1 MDEISQKQFDEAKA
15 LAPEPV
21 DEENKE
27 LTESEFQKM
36 LDEMQNPVQAQQR
49 VAVQIKTFLDK
60 RIKEEMNGPKKV
72 LSDHTRRW
80 IETYNN
86 ILEKIQ
92 KALHGDKSVNLHLHK
107 VSHSEIAAKMRES
120 VIIIGEQKEKKKEKE
135 KKK

>member
-15 LAPEPV
+15 LAPEKI
-21 DEENKE
+21 DEESNE
-27 LTESEFQKM
+27 LTESEFEKM
-36 LDEMQNPVQAQQR
+36 LEEMQNPVQAQQR
-49 VAVQIKTFLDK
+49 IAVQIKTFLDK

-120 VIIIGEQKEKKKEKE
+120 VIIIGEKEKKK
-135 KKK
+135 KKKEEK

>member
-15 LAPEPV
+15 LAPEKI
-21 DEENKE
+21 DEESNE
-27 LTESEFQKM
+27 LTESEFEKM
-36 LDEMQNPVQAQQR
+36 LEEMQNPVQAQQR
-49 VAVQIKTFLDK
+49 IAVQIKTFLDK
-60 RIKEEMNGPKKV
+60 RIKEEMNGPKRV

-120 VIIIGEQKEKKKEKE
+120 VIIIGEKEKKKRKKEEK
-135 KKK
+135 

>member
-15 LAPEPV
+15 LAPEKI
-21 DEENKE
+21 DEESNE
-27 LTESEFQKM
+27 LTESEFEKM
-36 LDEMQNPVQAQQR
+36 LEEMQNPVQAQQR
-49 VAVQIKTFLDK
+49 IAVQIKTFLDK

-120 VIIIGEQKEKKKEKE
+120 VIIIGEKEKKKKE
-135 KKK
+135 KDKK

>member
-15 LAPEPV
+15 LAPEKI
-21 DEENKE
+21 DEESNE
-27 LTESEFQKM
+27 LTESEFEKM
-36 LDEMQNPVQAQQR
+36 LEEMQNPVQAQQR
-49 VAVQIKTFLDK
+49 IAVQIKTFLDK

-120 VIIIGEQKEKKKEKE
+120 VIIIGEKEKKKRKKEEK
-135 KKK
+135 

>member
-1 MDEISQKQFDEAKA
+1 MDKISQEEFDEAAA
-15 LAPEPV
+15 LKPEKIG
-21 DEENKE
+21 EEANE
-27 LTESEFQKM
+27 LTESEFNK
-36 LDEMQNPVQAQQR
+36 LLEEMQNPVQAQQR
-49 VAVQIKTFLDK
+49 IAVQIKTFLDK

-107 VSHSEIAAKMRES
+107 VTHSQIAAKMRES
-120 VIIIGEQKEKKKEKE
+120 VVIIEEKEKKKKEKE
-135 KKK
+135 K